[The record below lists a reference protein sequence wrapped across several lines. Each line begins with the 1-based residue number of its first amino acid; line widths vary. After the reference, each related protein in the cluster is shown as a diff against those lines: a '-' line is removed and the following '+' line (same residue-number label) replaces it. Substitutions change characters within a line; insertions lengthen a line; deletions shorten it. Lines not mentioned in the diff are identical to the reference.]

1 MRTRK
6 PANPRRLAETAWR
19 HSSSRSRRNIFMFG
33 FLSDARCS
41 PVSWRNASGLEG
53 AVIKH
58 VLDHVVNCPYSGSCR
73 ECRMLGGSFHFLQRH

>member
-33 FLSDARCS
+33 FLSDAR
-41 PVSWRNASGLEG
+41 V
-53 AVIKH
+53 
-58 VLDHVVNCPYSGSCR
+58 VLQF
-73 ECRMLGGSFHFLQRH
+73 LGVMPQDWKAR